1 MIKIGDLA
9 KICNV
14 STQTLRYY
22 DSEGVLKA
30 DVTDQATGYRFY
42 SPEAVEK
49 YKKIVFYKQLGFS
62 LEEIK
67 KLQRAGEE
75 EAKELLKQKKQA
87 LLSSV
92 EQIQDQ
98 VQTINGMFIGEGDKG
113 SLYEML
119 NLPFTDDPEVVGK
132 WELCGFLRNEDDL
145 SSAVEL
151 PERAVFKEL
160 IFMPGGSPVWSY
172 FWTKGV
178 LYTTS
183 HRYDFSIPNPY
194 RTLRQDGEH
203 YMIIRFVS
211 EDNLDRPEKA
221 IPILYRQVDTVA
233 YSEDQIRPNIDR
245 VDYPFVEDPS
255 VSGEW
260 GVVDFV
266 NRPEDFDPAHPQ
278 TQRRHLATTNLNFL
292 PRGICVKTVRSAT
305 TGKRANRVMHY
316 TKGLVLN
323 KSAMT
328 AEEYVIKTIG
338 DKDYLLVQHKSG
350 DYSFGGFEP
359 HWYVFERKEH
369 SL

>member
-22 DSEGVLKA
+22 DAEGVLKA
-30 DVTDQATGYRFY
+30 DVTDEATGYRFY

-49 YKKIVFYKQLGFS
+49 YKKIAFYKQLGFS

-67 KLQRAGEE
+67 KLQAAGEE

-98 VQTINGMFIGEGDKG
+98 VQTINGMFVGEGDKG

-132 WELCGFLRNEDDL
+132 WTLCGMLRNEKDL
-145 SSAVEL
+145 SSVVEL
-151 PERAVFKEL
+151 PPRAIFKEL
-160 IFMPGGSPVWSY
+160 IFMPGGAPVWSY

-183 HRYDFSIPNPY
+183 HRYDFSVPNPY
-194 RTLRQDGEH
+194 RTLRRDGEH
-203 YMIIRFVS
+203 YMIIRFAS
-211 EDNLDRPEKA
+211 EERLDRAEDA

-233 YSEDQIRPNIDR
+233 YSEDQIRPHIDR
-245 VDYPFVEDPS
+245 VDYPFVEDS
-255 VSGEW
+255 AVSGMW
-260 GVVDFV
+260 RVLDFV
-266 NRPEDFDPAHPQ
+266 QRVEDFDPAHLQ
-278 TQRRHLATTNLNFL
+278 TQKRFLSTTNLNFL
-292 PRGICVKTVRSAT
+292 PRGMCVKTVRST
-305 TGKRANRVMHY
+305 VNGKVANRVMHY

-323 KSAMT
+323 RTSMT
-328 AEEYVIKTIG
+328 AEEYIIKTIEG
-338 DKDYLLVQHKSG
+338 KDYLLVQHKSG
-350 DYSFGGFEP
+350 DYSYGGFEP
-359 HWYVFERKEH
+359 HWYVFERKENR
-369 SL
+369 L